1 MDWNKPQRCGR
12 SINHHE
18 LVEEEVVMAAR
29 NRRKSRVTTTYR
41 KSKLEVKIERFFRT
55 IKRYAFWYGFIAGMV
70 FMFWLMRS

>member
-1 MDWNKPQRCGR
+1 
-12 SINHHE
+12 
-18 LVEEEVVMAAR
+18 MAAR